1 MIVHIFDINFEV
13 NLNLLHFHTVFWIIM
28 FVTCTFLLWYNVY
41 FIICIQIKD
50 YLMQNLYNCIATL
63 CLSRFYRHRVYTW
76 FIYENWK
83 CNTDFIFIDTYKN
96 IHVHTKYTNVFKYY
110 TYRWIFMIL
119 AFRFHSIP
127 WNGMEPWLRW
137 NRRTTERLRE
147 GQEPWPSR
155 HGLNRERVY
164 FFLTSIRHPTELRL
178 WNGIYVLRL
187 FIWSSVSFVF
197 FLFLVL
203 LSFESLF
210 KRVILIDTAF

>member
-1 MIVHIFDINFEV
+1 
-13 NLNLLHFHTVFWIIM
+13 
-28 FVTCTFLLWYNVY
+28 
-41 FIICIQIKD
+41 
-50 YLMQNLYNCIATL
+50 
-63 CLSRFYRHRVYTW
+63 
-76 FIYENWK
+76 
-83 CNTDFIFIDTYKN
+83 
-96 IHVHTKYTNVFKYY
+96 
-110 TYRWIFMIL
+110 MIL

-197 FLFLVL
+197 FFFWCYYRSRVYSRELFLLTQLFSLHSL
-203 LSFESLF
+203 LKVFEQQMWFWFLQGVVF
-210 KRVILIDTAF
+210 KLMQEQEKYIMMQESEIIKVYWIINSDILHR

>member
-1 MIVHIFDINFEV
+1 
-13 NLNLLHFHTVFWIIM
+13 
-28 FVTCTFLLWYNVY
+28 
-41 FIICIQIKD
+41 
-50 YLMQNLYNCIATL
+50 
-63 CLSRFYRHRVYTW
+63 
-76 FIYENWK
+76 
-83 CNTDFIFIDTYKN
+83 
-96 IHVHTKYTNVFKYY
+96 
-110 TYRWIFMIL
+110 MIL

-197 FLFLVL
+197 FLFWCYYRSRVYSRELFL
-203 LSFESLF
+203 LTQLFSLQSLLKVFEQQMWFWFLQGVVF
-210 KRVILIDTAF
+210 KLMQEQEKYIIARKWNY